1 MSKQINPLMPMD
13 DHLLNILS
21 EDEVKDFKAMKAE
34 LQDTWVKKQ
43 MFRTETEMRISVLN
57 DLKHPTPAAK
67 YWQAVREQ
75 NVFFEQMVFL
85 SFDYRRNEVEIKKL
99 QKKIAEEKDEL
110 EKESL
115 QIDLEQKTF
124 DKASMELTAKDRMR
138 ELRLW
143 SKLKDE
149 LVKEDPNFDKQ
160 NVDTHQKDSLPK
172 RLFKTFQ
179 FFDKAKDADGA
190 KNIAAQIMTAQRLHK
205 EGKLNLNGPSY
216 TTTNTNLYILKNVS

>member
-13 DHLLNILS
+13 DHLLKILS

-85 SFDYRRNEVEIKKL
+85 SFDYRRNDVEIKKL
-99 QKKIAEEKDEL
+99 NKKIAEEKDEL

-124 DKASMELTAKDRMR
+124 DKASMELQAKDRMR

-149 LVKEDPNFDKQ
+149 LVKQDPNFDKN

-205 EGKLNLNGPSY
+205 EGKLNLNGQGKEQI
-216 TTTNTNLYILKNVS
+216 TDDKNNQ

>member
-99 QKKIAEEKDEL
+99 NKKIAEEKDEL

-149 LVKEDPNFDKQ
+149 LVKQDPNFDKN

-205 EGKLNLNGPSY
+205 EGKLNLNGQGKEQI
-216 TTTNTNLYILKNVS
+216 TDDKNNQ

>member
-13 DHLLNILS
+13 DHLLKILS
-21 EDEVKDFKAMKAE
+21 EDEVKDFKAMGAE
-34 LQDTWVKKQ
+34 LKDTWIKKQ

-85 SFDYRRNEVEIKKL
+85 SFDYRENDIEIKKL
-99 QKKIAEEKDEL
+99 EKELSEEKDQF
-110 EKESL
+110 EKEL
-115 QIDLEQKTF
+115 TQIKLERKLF

-143 SKLKDE
+143 SQLKDE
-149 LVKEDPNFDKQ
+149 LVKQDPNFDKE
-160 NVDTHQKDSLPK
+160 NVDTHQKEALPK
-172 RLFKTFQ
+172 RLLKTFQ
-179 FFDKAKDADGA
+179 FFDKARDADGA
-190 KNIAAQIMTAQRLHK
+190 KNIAAQIMTAQRLEK
-205 EGKLNLNGPSY
+205 EGKLKVNGEAKE
-216 TTTNTNLYILKNVS
+216 TITNDKNS

>member
-21 EDEVKDFKAMKAE
+21 EDEVKDFKAMKEE

-85 SFDYRRNEVEIKKL
+85 SFDYRRNDVEIKKL

-149 LVKEDPNFDKQ
+149 LIKEDPNFDKN

-205 EGKLNLNGPSY
+205 EGKLNLNGQGKEQI
-216 TTTNTNLYILKNVS
+216 TDDKNNQ

>member
-1 MSKQINPLMPMD
+1 
-13 DHLLNILS
+13 
-21 EDEVKDFKAMKAE
+21 
-34 LQDTWVKKQ
+34 

-99 QKKIAEEKDEL
+99 HRKIAEEKDEL

-160 NVDTHQKDSLPK
+160 NVNTHQQESLPK
-172 RLFKTFQ
+172 RLMKTFQ

-190 KNIAAQIMTAQRLHK
+190 KNIAAQIMTAQRLEK
-205 EGKLNLNGPSY
+205 EGTLKI
-216 TTTNTNLYILKNVS
+216 NTNGRGTINDKSDPKLSQ

>member
-1 MSKQINPLMPMD
+1 MTKKINPLMPMD

-43 MFRTETEMRISVLN
+43 MFRTEPEMRISVLN

-115 QIDLEQKTF
+115 QIDLEHKTF

-149 LVKEDPNFDKQ
+149 LIKEDPNFDKQ
-160 NVDTHQKDSLPK
+160 NVNTHQQDSLPK

-190 KNIAAQIMTAQRLHK
+190 KNIAAQIMTAQRLAK
-205 EGKLNLNGPSY
+205 EGVIKTELTKEERDQIPDD
-216 TTTNTNLYILKNVS
+216 KRDK

>member
-99 QKKIAEEKDEL
+99 NKKIAEEKDEL

-115 QIDLEQKTF
+115 QIDLEQKIF
-124 DKASMELTAKDRMR
+124 DKAGMELTAKDRMR

-149 LVKEDPNFDKQ
+149 LVKEDPNFDKN

-205 EGKLNLNGPSY
+205 EGKLNLNGQGKEQI
-216 TTTNTNLYILKNVS
+216 TDDKNNQ

>member
-1 MSKQINPLMPMD
+1 MPKQINPLMPMD
-13 DHLLNILS
+13 NHLLNILS

-99 QKKIAEEKDEL
+99 HKKIAEEKDEL

-115 QIDLEQKTF
+115 QIDLEQKIF

-160 NVDTHQKDSLPK
+160 NVNTHQQDSLPK

-190 KNIAAQIMTAQRLHK
+190 KNIAAQIMTAQRLAK
-205 EGKLNLNGPSY
+205 EGVIKTELTKEERDQIPDD
-216 TTTNTNLYILKNVS
+216 KRDK

>member
-1 MSKQINPLMPMD
+1 MPKQINPLMPMD

-149 LVKEDPNFDKQ
+149 LVKEDPNFDKN

-205 EGKLNLNGPSY
+205 EGKLNLNGQGKEQI
-216 TTTNTNLYILKNVS
+216 TDDKNNQ

>member
-149 LVKEDPNFDKQ
+149 LIKEDPNFDKN

-172 RLFKTFQ
+172 RLFKTYQ

-205 EGKLNLNGPSY
+205 EGKLNLNGQGKEQI
-216 TTTNTNLYILKNVS
+216 TDDKNNQ

>member
-1 MSKQINPLMPMD
+1 MKKQINPLMPMD
-13 DHLLNILS
+13 NHLLNILS

-124 DKASMELTAKDRMR
+124 DKAGMELTAKDRMR

-149 LVKEDPNFDKQ
+149 LIKEDPDFDKN

-205 EGKLNLNGPSY
+205 EGKLNLNGQGKEQ
-216 TTTNTNLYILKNVS
+216 IADDKNNQ

>member
-85 SFDYRRNEVEIKKL
+85 SFDYRRNDVEIKKL

-149 LVKEDPNFDKQ
+149 LIKEDPNFDKN

-205 EGKLNLNGPSY
+205 EGKLNLNGQGKEQI
-216 TTTNTNLYILKNVS
+216 TDDKNNQ

>member
-1 MSKQINPLMPMD
+1 MPKQINPLMPMD

-67 YWQAVREQ
+67 YWQCVREQ

-99 QKKIAEEKDEL
+99 NKKIAEEKDEL

-115 QIDLEQKTF
+115 QIDLEQKIF
-124 DKASMELTAKDRMR
+124 DKAGMELTAKDRMR

-149 LVKEDPNFDKQ
+149 LVKEDPNFDKN

-205 EGKLNLNGPSY
+205 EGKLNLNGQGKEHI
-216 TTTNTNLYILKNVS
+216 TDDKNNQ

>member
-13 DHLLNILS
+13 DHLLKILS
-21 EDEVKDFKAMKAE
+21 EEEVKDFKAMGAE
-34 LQDTWVKKQ
+34 LKDTWVKKQ

-85 SFDYRRNEVEIKKL
+85 SFDYRENDIEIR
-99 QKKIAEEKDEL
+99 KIEKQLSEEKDQF
-110 EKESL
+110 EKEL
-115 QIDLEQKTF
+115 TQIKLERKLF

-143 SKLKDE
+143 SQLKDE
-149 LVKEDPNFDKQ
+149 LVKQDPNFDKE
-160 NVDTHQKDSLPK
+160 NVNTHQKESLPK
-172 RLFKTFQ
+172 RLLKTFQ
-179 FFDKAKDADGA
+179 FFDKARDADGA
-190 KNIAAQIMTAQRLHK
+190 KNIAAQIMTAQRLEK
-205 EGKLNLNGPSY
+205 EGKLKVNGQAKEQ
-216 TTTNTNLYILKNVS
+216 IEDDKNNQ

>member
-1 MSKQINPLMPMD
+1 MTKKINPLMPMD

-34 LQDTWVKKQ
+34 LQDTWIKKQ

-124 DKASMELTAKDRMR
+124 DKAGMELTAKDRMR

-149 LVKEDPNFDKQ
+149 LIKEDPNFDKQ
-160 NVDTHQKDSLPK
+160 NVNTHQQDSLPK

-190 KNIAAQIMTAQRLHK
+190 KNIAAQIMTAQRLAK
-205 EGKLNLNGPSY
+205 EGVIKTELTKEERDQIPDD
-216 TTTNTNLYILKNVS
+216 KRDK